1 MAREATQCCW
11 KLGDT
16 PVVQPSLWCG
26 SLAEV
31 LVPMVPTLPAS
42 ASAFQGASW
51 PLKLPQQPG
60 LALHVRSPARPP
72 ACSARSLLC
81 LSGATS
87 PVAAV
92 PVLWPCRTVAIWFR
106 RSVKNSLTPS

>member
-26 SLAEV
+26 SLAEAA
-31 LVPMVPTLPAS
+31 LAPMLPAS
-42 ASAFQGASW
+42 VSVFQGVSW
-51 PLKLPQQPG
+51 PFMLPQQPG
-60 LALHVRSPARPP
+60 LALHVRSPARLP
-72 ACSARSLLC
+72 ADSARSLLC

-87 PVAAV
+87 SVAAP
-92 PVLWPCRTVAIWFR
+92 PVLCPCKTVAMWFR